1 MKPSLTAFLGKFAV
15 FASAFCFY
23 LSTVIIRWSRAEVT
37 IDPAYFAFARFVL
50 GFLIVCAV
58 MLLIRRPPRPRR
70 YHLLVGRTVSNCA
83 AVYCFYTAVTRSSV
97 AEANILNMTY
107 PVFVAVLSWV
117 LLRGQRD
124 RLATAMV
131 PVAFAGI
138 WLIVAPGD
146 MRINPGNL
154 WGLASG
160 ICASAAILYLN
171 VSRQHHD
178 VNTILFF
185 MFGLGALI
193 TLAAFHDKFFWP
205 DARTLYWLF
214 LCAGSGIAG
223 QFLITVGFRY
233 VTAVEGSILSSMRI
247 FLAALLGPV
256 LVAEAP
262 LTQAGWLGALLLFA
276 ANAVLAARR
285 SRMKPTGPT
294 LHY

>member
-1 MKPSLTAFLGKFAV
+1 VKPHLAALLGKAAV

-23 LSTVIIRWSRAEVT
+23 LSTVVIRRSRLEVV
-37 IDPAYFAFARFVL
+37 IDPAYFAFFRFVL
-50 GFLIVCAV
+50 GFLVVCAIMAV
-58 MLLIRRPPRPRR
+58 GRRPPRPRN
-70 YHLLVGRTVSNCA
+70 YHLLVGRTVANCA
-83 AVYCFYTAVTRSSV
+83 AVYCFYMAVTQSSV

-117 LLRGQRD
+117 LLRDQRD

-131 PVAFAGI
+131 PVAFAAV

-146 MRINPGNL
+146 IRIEPGSL

-171 VSRQHHD
+171 VSRRHHD

-193 TLAAFHDKFFWP
+193 TLAGFYDRLFWP
-205 DARTLYWLF
+205 DARALGYLL
-214 LCAGSGIAG
+214 LCGGFGIAG
-223 QFLITVGFRY
+223 QFLITIGFRY
-233 VTAVEGSILSSMRI
+233 VTAVEGSILSSLRI

-256 LVAEAP
+256 VAGEPP
-262 LTQAGWLGALLLFA
+262 LAAAGWLGASLLFA
-276 ANAVLAARR
+276 ANTILAVRR
-285 SRMKPTGPT
+285 PRRE
-294 LHY
+294 